1 MKSLLETMFERV
13 EGLRVTT
20 TIGVSGIPELESL
33 TTVPVPMVT
42 MLPGQVGIVLGLETE
57 DVSKTLNG
65 FRVMVRNKGFIRLQ
79 LGDVVAQFPRS
90 ALRSLVVV

>member
-20 TIGVSGIPELESL
+20 TIGISGIPELESL

-90 ALRSLVVV
+90 SLQSLVVV

>member
-1 MKSLLETMFERV
+1 
-13 EGLRVTT
+13 
-20 TIGVSGIPELESL
+20 
-33 TTVPVPMVT
+33 

-65 FRVMVRNKGFIRLQ
+65 FRVMIRNKGFIRLQ